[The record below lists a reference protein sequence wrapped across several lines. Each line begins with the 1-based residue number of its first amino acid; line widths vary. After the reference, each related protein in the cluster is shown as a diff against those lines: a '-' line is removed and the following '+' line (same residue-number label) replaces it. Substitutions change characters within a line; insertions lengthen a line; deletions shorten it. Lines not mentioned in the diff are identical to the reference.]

1 MLRTLTL
8 YLLVLPYVLDTN
20 LCSKNRTLY
29 EA

>member
-20 LCSKNRTLY
+20 PCSKNRTLY
-29 EA
+29 EV